1 MERDMTKVHIT
12 TNIEYDTQS
21 RTFTCRHHDNLTLT
35 HTQSRCF
42 EALLHTELWQPL
54 HKDELITILWGK
66 CNNHFNY
73 EPALIQKIYLLRKS
87 LSSIGLNDII
97 VTIPRFGYKINEKH
111 AREIRFNKED
121 TPRKGFISEIFDKIS
136 VLLRA

>member
-1 MERDMTKVHIT
+1 MTKVHIT
-12 TNIEYDTQS
+12 TNIQYDIKK
-21 RTFTCRHHDNLTLT
+21 RTFICRHHDNLTLT

-42 EALLHTELWQPL
+42 EALLQTELWQPL

-87 LSSIGLNDII
+87 LSTIGLNDII
-97 VTIPRFGYKINEKH
+97 VTIPRFGYQINEKH
-111 AREIRFNKED
+111 AREIRFNKEN
-121 TPRKGFISEIFDKIS
+121 TPQKGFISGIFNKIS
-136 VLLRA
+136 TLLRA